1 MSRTFDA
8 SKVRIATFD
17 LDGTVLNN
25 GIMSKKVEQALS
37 ALSKMGIAVTLA
49 TGRDISQ
56 IPKNVLKL
64 FEYRITNNGSHV
76 CSRDGKTI
84 VDQPIDRDTTCKTIK
99 LIRRLKGYSCIYLNG
114 KVIATPTFLLRIIS
128 RTDFASKS
136 HRSSTKDVR
145 KGNSIIRFSLI
156 RFLEKHNVGT
166 YKIQSFFK
174 NRPDAEKAAAEL
186 GSTYD
191 VNPVLSH
198 DICLETMDKGVSKA
212 NGLLELCK
220 ALGCTA
226 QNVISFGDSA
236 NDLDILKT
244 SGYAV
249 AMGNA
254 ESCLKQIADQV
265 SENVADDGVAK
276 AIDRL
281 FNVR

>member
-8 SKVRIATFD
+8 SKVKIATFD
-17 LDGTVLNN
+17 LDGTVLHN
-25 GIMSKKVEQALS
+25 GIMSKTVETALS

-56 IPKNVLKL
+56 IPTNVLKL

-76 CSRDGKTI
+76 CSKDGKTI
-84 VDQPIDRDTTCKTIK
+84 VDKPIDRDTTCKTIK
-99 LIRRLKGYSCIYLNG
+99 LIRKLKGYSCIYLNG
-114 KVIATPTFLLRIIS
+114 KVVATPTFIMRIIR

-136 HRSSTKDVR
+136 HRKSTKDVR
-145 KGNSIIRFSLI
+145 KGNSKIRFNII
-156 RFLEKHNVGT
+156 RFLERHNVGT

-174 NRPDAEKAAAEL
+174 NRSDAEKAAAEL
-186 GSTYD
+186 ETTYE

-220 ALGCTA
+220 TLGCTV

-236 NDLDILKT
+236 NDLDILKAA
-244 SGYAV
+244 GYAV
-249 AMGNA
+249 AMGNS
-254 ESCLKQIADQV
+254 ESCLKQVADLV
-265 SENVADDGVAK
+265 TENAADDGVAK
-276 AIDRL
+276 AIGRL
-281 FNVR
+281 FAI